1 MIIFDFKSIILKLLI
16 KNHFINVF
24 EKIKAV
30 ILDDST
36 NILFIIVPY
45 L

>member
-1 MIIFDFKSIILKLLI
+1 MIKFDYILMNLKLLI

-30 ILDDST
+30 ILDDSM
-36 NILFIIVPY
+36 NILLIIVPY